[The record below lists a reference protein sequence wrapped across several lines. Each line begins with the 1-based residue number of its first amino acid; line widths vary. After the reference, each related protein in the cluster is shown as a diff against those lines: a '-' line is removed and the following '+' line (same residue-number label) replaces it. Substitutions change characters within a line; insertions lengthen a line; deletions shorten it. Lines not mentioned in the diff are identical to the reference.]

1 MREEKVENKALIN
14 KLLEINDGRFAIS
27 NLMKESQA
35 TLGLPQGGTSKAQDK
50 KAGNLFKSQSS
61 MISLNQINRK
71 LQEEKI

>member
-35 TLGLPQGGTSKAQDK
+35 TLGLP
-50 KAGNLFKSQSS
+50 
-61 MISLNQINRK
+61 
-71 LQEEKI
+71 